1 MLLLVD
7 LDGVVYR
14 GPEPVPGV
22 AEVLVRRAGLGDGI
36 VYVTNNSMH
45 YRADYVARLRSMGL
59 PVTPDRVV
67 SAPRAT
73 ALYLVEHNP
82 PARRVLAVG
91 ALGLRRELADV
102 GLEVVAA
109 DEAARRA
116 VHERIDGFVAA
127 RRPDTVVVGLDP
139 DLTYDRIAVAADA
152 VRAGAR
158 FVATNRDPTYP
169 TERGLAPG
177 AGSMVAAIQVASG
190 VEPVVIGK
198 PEPLLLEEA
207 ARVGGASPSDV
218 IMVGDGVLTDLPA
231 ARALGARTVLMLTG
245 VSTRKE
251 VDALPAD
258 ERPAAIAED
267 AKELEAALE
276 ALAKG

>member
-1 MLLLVD
+1 MFLDYDNDRLPD
-7 LDGVVYR
+7 L
-14 GPEPVPGV
+14 
-22 AEVLVRRAGLGDGI
+22 
-36 VYVTNNSMH
+36 
-45 YRADYVARLRSMGL
+45 
-59 PVTPDRVV
+59 
-67 SAPRAT
+67 
-73 ALYLVEHNP
+73 
-82 PARRVLAVG
+82 LAVNG
-91 ALGLRRELADV
+91 HVRD
-102 GLEVVAA
+102 
-109 DEAARRA
+109 
-116 VHERIDGFVAA
+116 
-127 RRPDTVVVGLDP
+127 DTSELDP

>member
-1 MLLLVD
+1 MRIEQL
-7 LDGVVYR
+7 
-14 GPEPVPGV
+14 E
-22 AEVLVRRAGLGDGI
+22 RR
-36 VYVTNNSMH
+36 
-45 YRADYVARLRSMGL
+45 
-59 PVTPDRVV
+59 PVTGTR
-67 SAPRAT
+67 
-73 ALYLVEHNP
+73 
-82 PARRVLAVG
+82 PA
-91 ALGLRRELADV
+91 
-102 GLEVVAA
+102 
-109 DEAARRA
+109 
-116 VHERIDGFVAA
+116 
-127 RRPDTVVVGLDP
+127 
-139 DLTYDRIAVAADA
+139 
-152 VRAGAR
+152 
-158 FVATNRDPTYP
+158 YP

-207 ARVGGASPSDV
+207 ARVGGAPPSDV

-231 ARALGARTVLMLTG
+231 ARPLGARTVLMLTG

-276 ALAKG
+276 VLAKG

>member
-22 AEVLVRRAGLGDGI
+22 AEVLIRRAGLGDRI

-45 YRADYVARLRSMGL
+45 YRADYVARLESMGL

-73 ALYLVEHNP
+73 ALYLVEQDP

-91 ALGLRRELADV
+91 ALGLLRELRDV
-102 GLEVVAA
+102 GLEVIPA
-109 DEAARRA
+109 DDAARQA
-116 VHERIDGFVAA
+116 VHERLDGFVAA
-127 RRPDTVVVGLDP
+127 HKPDTVVIGLDP

-152 VRAGAR
+152 IRAGAR
-158 FVATNRDPTYP
+158 FVATNRDPVYP

-177 AGSMVAAIQVASG
+177 AGSVVAAIQVASG
-190 VEPVVIGK
+190 VEPGG
-198 PEPLLLEEA
+198 
-207 ARVGGASPSDV
+207 VG
-218 IMVGDGVLTDLPA
+218 
-231 ARALGARTVLMLTG
+231 
-245 VSTRKE
+245 
-251 VDALPAD
+251 
-258 ERPAAIAED
+258 
-267 AKELEAALE
+267 
-276 ALAKG
+276 